1 MIGRFFKQ
9 VFGIG
14 RSDAPKIRID
24 PTAAG
29 MRQEPKP
36 VVHIQMDHPFYG
48 ERRKHNRR
56 IGAIAFESRRRNRG

>member
-14 RSDAPKIRID
+14 HSDPKIRID
-24 PTAAG
+24 PTAEG
-29 MRQEPKP
+29 IRKPEPKIVP
-36 VVHIQMDHPFYG
+36 HVQMDHPFYG
-48 ERRKHNRR
+48 ERRNHNRR